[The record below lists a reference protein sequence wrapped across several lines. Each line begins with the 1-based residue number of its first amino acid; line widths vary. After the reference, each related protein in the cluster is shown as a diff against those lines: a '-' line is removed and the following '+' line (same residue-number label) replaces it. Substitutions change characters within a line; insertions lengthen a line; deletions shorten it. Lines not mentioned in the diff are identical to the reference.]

1 MDLSPP
7 TARLLNADGS
17 AEEMP
22 LAAVPVEATF
32 LVPAGQRIPLDGRVL
47 GGSSHVN
54 EAPIT
59 GESLPGES
67 LPVEK
72 KPGDTLYSGTIN
84 GDGALEAAC
93 TKAASET
100 TLAHIIRMVTRTKLP
115 IVPPRGRGRLLP

>member
-1 MDLSPP
+1 V
-7 TARLLNADGS
+7 A
-17 AEEMP
+17 
-22 LAAVPVEATF
+22 LAAVPVGATF

-54 EAPIT
+54 QAPIT
-59 GESLPGES
+59 GESLP
-67 LPVEK
+67 VEK
-72 KPGDTLYSGTIN
+72 KAGDTLYAGTIN

-100 TLAHIIRMVTRTKLP
+100 TLAHIIRMVTRTKLS